1 MHKISTVAELK
12 ASIRELEMKTKYQ
25 EQVVKQDARSTVKSI
40 NPINL
45 LRIFLKRAANTPDVR
60 SSAINTFVGLAAG
73 SISSKIVVGKSRNIF
88 KRTLGSAIRAFVT
101 RWLFKK
107 LPVFT
112 ETVTRIVTQYKH
124 KQLQAPDT
132 VLHTTPVTIVNT
144 TGEVSP

>member
-40 NPINL
+40 HPLNL
-45 LRIFLKRAANTPDVR
+45 LRIFIKRAANTPDIR
-60 SSAINTFVGLAAG
+60 SSAINTFVGLLAG
-73 SISSKIVVGKSRNIF
+73 SISRKIVIGKSRNIF

-101 RWLFKK
+101 RWIFKK
-107 LPVFT
+107 LPVVT
-112 ETVTRIVTQYKH
+112 ETATRLVAKYKQ

-132 VLHTTPVTIVNT
+132 AVVVHSELK
-144 TGEVSP
+144 S